1 MPSGILKF
9 KKKVIEAT
17 AHSLVNEKDKSIKI
31 LDRIQ
36 TYLDRIKSEGIYL
49 SDAFKKLTFAEIAE
63 LLVGFPVYLIGCVLN
78 LLPFILV
85 KKIFRS
91 IHVKEAFRGSLAMM
105 IGLMIFLFWYVSLV
119 ILSTLITKISI
130 IGILIF
136 AMGYLSGL
144 YAISW
149 SKSVLVFSQKINVYR
164 IKKLNRK
171 GYDEI
176 RTEQKLL
183 LEELNEFRA
192 IFDLRNN

>member
-1 MPSGILKF
+1 M
-9 KKKVIEAT
+9 KKVIEAT

-136 AMGYLSGL
+136 TMGYLSGL

>member
-1 MPSGILKF
+1 MPFL
-9 KKKVIEAT
+9 
-17 AHSLVNEKDKSIKI
+17 
-31 LDRIQ
+31 
-36 TYLDRIKSEGIYL
+36 
-49 SDAFKKLTFAEIAE
+49 
-63 LLVGFPVYLIGCVLN
+63 
-78 LLPFILV
+78 LV
-85 KKIFRS
+85 KKIFKG
-91 IHVKEAFRGSLAMM
+91 IQIKETFRGSVAMI
-105 IGLMIFLFWYVSLV
+105 IGLFIFLFWYISVV
-119 ILSTLITKISI
+119 IISTLITKISI

-136 AMGYLSGL
+136 VVGYLSGL